1 MISFIGG
8 HVYDVLGHSH
18 PDEKDDIS
26 IFVLIQAKS
35 PLGRQILG
43 SIHRCIVNKWDKT
56 GKSVLYTAILRVDK
70 NGQVREIF
78 S

>member
-8 HVYDVLGHSH
+8 HVYGVLGHSH

-26 IFVLIQAKS
+26 IFVLIQAKN
-35 PLGRQILG
+35 PLRHQIPG
-43 SIHRCIVNKWDKT
+43 SIHRYIVNKWDKI
-56 GKSVLYTAILRVDK
+56 GKSVPYTAILRVDK